1 VRSPSFFVG
10 SPTPTVA
17 RATKKEREGPAPEAV
32 GPRGRAGSLHY
43 GRRVEVIAAGD
54 PCPPRAEGAAVTV
67 GFFDGV
73 HLGHRA
79 VIATAR
85 RLATARGATTAAV
98 TFDRHPATVVR
109 PESAPLLL
117 TDLDQRLERLAEAG
131 VEVTLV
137 VPFDEVRAKEPAE
150 EFVTEIL
157 VGCLAARAV
166 VVGADFHFGHR
177 RRGDVALLRA
187 MGAEHG
193 FEVHGVDLAG
203 AGAGPPGT
211 VPAIS
216 STAIRRALAAGDVA
230 AANRML
236 GRPHEVR
243 GVVERG
249 DQRGAALGYPTANV
263 AVPPS
268 IQLPAPGIYAGWY
281 VGPRGTA
288 HAAAVALGRRPT
300 FSPASDRLLLE
311 AYLLDFEGD
320 LYGEAAAVRFVE
332 RLRDE
337 ERFDSVEELV
347 AQMGRDVEATRAVLR
362 RRQ

>member
-1 VRSPSFFVG
+1 V
-10 SPTPTVA
+10 
-17 RATKKEREGPAPEAV
+17 
-32 GPRGRAGSLHY
+32 HY
-43 GRRVEVIAAGD
+43 RRRVEVITAGD
-54 PCPPRAEGAAVTV
+54 PCPPRAEGAAVTI

-73 HLGHRA
+73 HLGHRS
-79 VIATAR
+79 VIGTAR
-85 RLATARGATTAAV
+85 RLATDLGAITAAV

-137 VPFDEVRAKEPAE
+137 VPFDDARAKEAAE
-150 EFVTEIL
+150 EFVAEIL

-177 RRGDVALLRA
+177 RQGNVALLQA
-187 MGAEHG
+187 LGVEHG

-203 AGAGPPGT
+203 AVDGAGMPGMPGMPGT
-211 VPAIS
+211 PSTLAPIS
-216 STAIRRALAAGDVA
+216 STAIRRALAGGDVA
-230 AANRML
+230 SANRML

-249 DQRGAALGYPTANV
+249 DRRGGPLGYPTANV
-263 AVPPS
+263 TVPAS

-281 VGPRGTA
+281 FRPPGTT
-288 HAAAVALGRRPT
+288 HPAAVALGRRPT
-300 FSPASDRLLLE
+300 FSPASDRLTLE
-311 AYLLDFEGD
+311 AYLLDFDGD
-320 LYGEAAAVRFVE
+320 LYGETAAVRFVE

-347 AQMGRDVEATRAVLR
+347 AQMGRDVDATRAALR
-362 RRQ
+362 RSAPP

>member
-1 VRSPSFFVG
+1 MER
-10 SPTPTVA
+10 A
-17 RATKKEREGPAPEAV
+17 RTRRCGD
-32 GPRGRAGSLHY
+32 RLHY
-43 GRRVEVIAAGD
+43 RRRVEVITAGD

-73 HLGHRA
+73 HRGHQA
-79 VIATAR
+79 VIGTAR
-85 RLATARGATTAAV
+85 RLATTEGAVTAAV

-131 VEVTLV
+131 VEVTMV

-187 MGAEHG
+187 MGARHG
-193 FEVHGVDLAG
+193 FDVHGVDLASVG
-203 AGAGPPGT
+203 VSDAEPP
-211 VPAIS
+211 IS
-216 STAIRRALAAGDVA
+216 STAIRWALAAGDVA
-230 AANRML
+230 EAARML

-249 DQRGAALGYPTANV
+249 HQRGGPLGYPTANV
-263 AVPPS
+263 AVPPT

-281 VGPRGTA
+281 VRPTGTV
-288 HAAAVALGRRPT
+288 HPAAVALGRRPT

-311 AYLLDFEGD
+311 AYLLDFDGD
-320 LYGEAAAVRFVE
+320 LYGETGAVRFVE
-332 RLRDE
+332 RLRAE
-337 ERFDSVEELV
+337 ERFDSVEDLV
-347 AQMGRDVEATRAVLR
+347 AQMARDVEATRAVLR
-362 RRQ
+362 RSA

>member
-1 VRSPSFFVG
+1 MTPAHRRPAAHRGVR
-10 SPTPTVA
+10 
-17 RATKKEREGPAPEAV
+17 R
-32 GPRGRAGSLHY
+32 LQY
-43 GRRVEVIAAGD
+43 GRRVEVITAGD
-54 PCPPRAEGAAVTV
+54 PCPPRAEGAVVTV

-79 VIATAR
+79 VITEAR
-85 RLATARGATTAAV
+85 RLATALGAATAAV

-117 TDLDQRLERLAEAG
+117 TDLDQRLERLGEAG
-131 VEVTLV
+131 VEVALV

-150 EFVTEIL
+150 DFVVEIL

-187 MGAEHG
+187 MGADHG
-193 FEVHGVDLAG
+193 FEVHGVDLAS
-203 AGAGPPGT
+203 AGAGGT
-211 VPAIS
+211 VPPIS

-230 AANRML
+230 GAARML

-249 DQRGAALGYPTANV
+249 DQRGGRLGYPTANV

-281 VGPRGTA
+281 VRRARSA
-288 HAAAVALGRRPT
+288 HPAAISLGRRPT
-300 FSPASDRLLLE
+300 FSPAADRSLLE
-311 AYLLDFEGD
+311 AHLLDFHGD

-347 AQMGRDVEATRAVLR
+347 AQMSRDVGATRAILR
-362 RRQ
+362 RPE